1 MVCVAGVALGS
12 STYAWFVTNTKVTAG
27 TAQVSATTANTLLI
41 QNADNQWATS
51 YDFTETNT
59 NFVPV
64 STVGKNST
72 DAFAFYVQNNWA
84 KDTSNAITVNKVSK
98 AIGTEYWT
106 KSFKI
111 KASQACK
118 LYLDTDT
125 KFEVAGDNNTMNK
138 TLRLALVVS
147 NNGTYK
153 GTYMYQIDPTTNT
166 TTGTYNTTLES
177 LSADGINNAISGF
190 TTTGD
195 GILQQKAQ
203 RQQQSL
209 YQKQQRQLVVL
220 EIRLLL
226 QQIQTMD

>member
-125 KFEVAGDNNTMNK
+125 KFEVVDITAYIWMEGCDYDCNNSTVNEI
-138 TLRLALVVS
+138 TGA
-147 NNGTYK
+147 
-153 GTYMYQIDPTTNT
+153 TNT
-166 TTGTYNTTLES
+166 ITATL
-177 LSADGINNAISGF
+177 GF
-190 TTTGD
+190 CAG
-195 GILQQKAQ
+195 GAN
-203 RQQQSL
+203 
-209 YQKQQRQLVVL
+209 
-220 EIRLLL
+220 
-226 QQIQTMD
+226 